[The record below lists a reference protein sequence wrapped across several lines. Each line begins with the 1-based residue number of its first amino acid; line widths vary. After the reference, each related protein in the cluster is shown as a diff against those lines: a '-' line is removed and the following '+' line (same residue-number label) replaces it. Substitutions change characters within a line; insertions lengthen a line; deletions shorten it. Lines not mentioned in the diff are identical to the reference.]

1 MSPVEV
7 PLTPLR
13 FLERSER
20 LYGGKEA
27 IVCGETRLTYAQYA
41 GRVRRLTAVL
51 SDRLGVRR
59 GDRILYLGMNCHRL
73 LELYYA
79 VLPLGA
85 ILVPVNIRLSPAEVS
100 FILHD
105 AEPVALFASPELLP
119 LVGSLDE
126 PPSVRHHV
134 LVYRGADGQL
144 PGGWLEFDPLL
155 EEAEERPLGLPPD
168 EREVVEVFYTS
179 GTTGRPKGVMLTHRN
194 LYLHAL
200 SAVLALQLDD
210 SERMIVGTVPLF
222 HVNAWGTPQF
232 MVAAGGTQIVV
243 PRFDPELFARAVE
256 REKARTALMV
266 STMLNALLNYPDR
279 SRYDLSSL
287 RQIVL
292 GGAPVAYELVRRAR
306 QELGC
311 LVRVGYGLTETC
323 PIVSVSVIKSTL
335 ADRPQ
340 EELDRRLAMT
350 GLPLLGNEV
359 RVVHEDGSE
368 VAWDG
373 QDVGEI
379 QVRGD
384 NVMAGY
390 WKRPEETAA
399 AFAEGW
405 FRTGDLAVVDPE
417 GYLNIVDRKKDI
429 IISGGENISSIE
441 VEDVLYTH
449 PAVLEAAVLGAPDP
463 QWGEVPVAVVVLRPG
478 TQASEQELIG
488 YARDRLAHFKAP
500 RRVIFASEL
509 PKTGTGKIVKAELRK
524 TYFGR
529 SEAVNAAGEG

>member
-1 MSPVEV
+1 MEV

-20 LYGGKEA
+20 VYRDKEA
-27 IVCGETRLTYAQYA
+27 VVCGETRLTYAEYA
-41 GRVRRLTAVL
+41 RRVRRLSSVL
-51 SDRLGVRR
+51 ADRLGVQR
-59 GDRILYLGMNCHRL
+59 GDRVLYLGMNCHRL

-85 ILVPVNIRLSPAEVS
+85 ILVPVNIRLSPAEIS

-105 AEPVALFASPELLP
+105 SEPVALFASPELLP
-119 LVGSLDE
+119 LVRALDE
-126 PPSVRHHV
+126 PASLRHHV

-144 PGGWLEFDPLL
+144 PEGWLEYDALL
-155 EEAEERPLGLPPD
+155 ERAPERPFADPPD
-168 EREVVEVFYTS
+168 EREVVEIFYTS

-200 SAVLALQLDD
+200 STMLALHTDD
-210 SERMIVGTVPLF
+210 TERMIVGTVPLF
-222 HVNAWGTPQF
+222 HVNAWGTPQYL
-232 MVAAGGTQIVV
+232 VAAGGTQVVV
-243 PRFDPELFARAVE
+243 PRFDPEIFARTVQRE
-256 REKARTALMV
+256 RVTTALMV
-266 STMLNALLNYPDR
+266 STMLNALLNWPDH
-279 SRYDLSSL
+279 SKYDFSSL
-287 RQIVL
+287 KQIVL

-323 PIVSVSVIKSTL
+323 PVVSVAVIKATL
-335 ADRPQ
+335 ADRPE

-350 GLPLLGNEV
+350 GLPLLGNDV
-359 RVVHEDGSE
+359 RVVREDGSE
-368 VAWDG
+368 VAWNG
-373 QDVGEI
+373 QEVGEI
-379 QVRGD
+379 LVRGD

-390 WKRPEETAA
+390 WRRPEETEA
-399 AFAEGW
+399 AFADGW
-405 FRTGDLAVVDPE
+405 LRTGDLAVVDSE

-463 QWGEVPVAVVVLRPG
+463 QWGEVPVAVVVLKPG
-478 TQASEQELIG
+478 ATADEEELIRFV
-488 YARDRLAHFKAP
+488 RDRLAHFKAP
-500 RRVIFASEL
+500 RRVLFASEL
-509 PKTGTGKIVKAELRK
+509 PKTGTGKIMKAELRK

-529 SEAVNAAGEG
+529 SEAVGAAGQG

>member
-1 MSPVEV
+1 MEV

-20 LYGGKEA
+20 LYREKEA
-27 IVCGETRLTYAQYA
+27 VVCGETRLTYGEYA
-41 GRVRRLTAVL
+41 RRVRRLSSVL
-51 SDRLGVRR
+51 AEQLGVRR
-59 GDRILYLGMNCHRL
+59 GDRVLYLGMNCHRL

-85 ILVPVNIRLSPAEVS
+85 VLVPVNVRLTPAEIS

-105 AEPVALFASPELLP
+105 SEPVALFASPELLP
-119 LVGSLDE
+119 VVRALDE
-126 PPSVRHHV
+126 PPSLRHHV
-134 LVYRGADGQL
+134 LAYRGADGQL
-144 PGGWLEFDPLL
+144 PEGWLEYDRLL
-155 EEAEERPLGLPPD
+155 EAAPERPFSEPPD
-168 EREVVEVFYTS
+168 EREVVEIFYTS

-200 SAVLALQLDD
+200 SAILALRMDD

-222 HVNAWGTPQF
+222 HVNAWGTPQY
-232 MVAAGGTQIVV
+232 MVALGGTQVVV
-243 PRFDPELFARAVE
+243 PRFDPEIFARTVE
-256 REKARTALMV
+256 RERVMTALMV
-266 STMLNALLNYPDR
+266 STMLNALLNWPDR
-279 SRYDLSSL
+279 SRYDFSSL

-323 PIVSVSVIKSTL
+323 PIVSVAYVKSTL
-335 ADRPQ
+335 ADRPE

-350 GLPLLGNEV
+350 GLPVPGNEV

-373 QDVGEI
+373 RDVGEI
-379 QVRGD
+379 LVRGD

-399 AFAEGW
+399 AFAGGW
-405 FRTGDLAVVDPE
+405 LRTGDLAVVDSE

-463 QWGEVPVAVVVLRPG
+463 QWGEVPVAIVVLKPG
-478 TQASEQELIG
+478 AAAEERELIEHVR
-488 YARDRLAHFKAP
+488 ARLAHFKAP
-500 RRVIFASEL
+500 KRIIFAREL
-509 PKTGTGKIVKAELRK
+509 PKTGTGKIMKAELRK
-524 TYFGR
+524 AYFGR
-529 SEAVNAAGEG
+529 AEAVGAAGEG